1 MDTILPFFNVKGFSE
16 HSSYFVDRRVVH
28 AGLKFGVRAF
38 QQEEAP
44 AAPAPVA
51 SPKPDVDHLKLV
63 QEQLA
68 SKSRV
73 SIAQIAPAVRV
84 AIGEDLGLPA
94 GVAATGKLVTA
105 LRLLG
110 FDYVFDVVAGA
121 DITIME
127 EGTELLHRIRDGG
140 VLPMFTSCCPGWID
154 FVEKCDPDLIPH
166 LSTVKS
172 PHMMEG
178 ALLKEYFSQKIGK
191 TDSEVSLV
199 SIMPCVRKQGEADRI
214 HFQTKTG
221 AREVD
226 HVLTTKDIANMIKEQ
241 RGVDFES
248 LPEGEFD
255 PFMGFGTG
263 AGALF
268 GTTGGVMEAAL
279 RTVVEVAG
287 GKKMETPVYEAVRG
301 LDGVREAT
309 VTIPAN
315 PNGPLHNAEPVAV
328 HVAVANGLGNAKKLV
343 KQVEDGIA
351 NYHFIEVMA
360 CPGGCIGGGGQ
371 PRSKDKDILKK
382 RQNSLY
388 GVDEKQTLRRAHEN
402 PIVQEIYR
410 EYLGEPGSEKAHELL
425 HTHYVECGPGKFDST
440 APPPEAPACDIVFEG
455 EECLAT
461 EDELC
466 EGSSS
471 LSSVE
476 YDESSNEDVVGGRL
490 HCSYQY

>member
-1 MDTILPFFNVKGFSE
+1 MSKVLCFPDGFLLLWDLYC
-16 HSSYFVDRRVVH
+16 SSNSGRLR
-28 AGLKFGVRAF
+28 FGVRAF
-38 QQEEAP
+38 KEGEAP
-44 AAPAPVA
+44 AAPAPIA
-51 SPKPDVDHLKLV
+51 AAPKPDVDHIKLV

-73 SIAQIAPAVRV
+73 TIALVAPAVRV

-110 FDYVFDVVAGA
+110 FDYVFDVLAGA

-140 VLPMFTSCCPGWID
+140 VLPMFTSCCPGWIE

-166 LSTVKS
+166 LSTAKS

-178 ALLKEYFSQKIGK
+178 ALIKEYFSQKIGK
-191 TDSEVSLV
+191 SDSELSLV

-226 HVLTTKDIANMIKEQ
+226 HVLTTKDIANMIKE
-241 RGVDFES
+241 RGIDFES
-248 LPEGEFD
+248 LPESEFD
-255 PFMGFGTG
+255 PFMGIGTG
-263 AGALF
+263 AGAIF

-287 GKKMETPVYEAVRG
+287 GEKMEKPVYEAVRG

-315 PNGPLHNAEPVAV
+315 PDGPLHNTEPVDV
-328 HVAVANGLGNAKKLV
+328 HVAVANGLGNAKKIV
-343 KQVEDGIA
+343 KKVEDGTA
-351 NYHFIEVMA
+351 NYHFVEVMA

-371 PRSKDKDILKK
+371 PRSKDKEILQK
-382 RQNSLY
+382 RQSALY
-388 GVDEKQTLRRAHEN
+388 GVDERKTLRRSHEN
-402 PIVQEIYR
+402 PIVREIYG
-410 EYLGEPGSEKAHELL
+410 EYLGEPCSEKAHELL
-425 HTHYVECGPGKFDST
+425 HTHYVECGPGKFDIT
-440 APPPEAPACDIVFEG
+440 APPPEAPACDIDLEG
-455 EECLAT
+455 EECLT
-461 EDELC
+461 SENELC
-466 EGSSS
+466 EMSSS
-471 LSSVE
+471 SA
-476 YDESSNEDVVGGRL
+476 ESSDEDALRN
-490 HCSYQY
+490 

>member
-1 MDTILPFFNVKGFSE
+1 MT
-16 HSSYFVDRRVVH
+16 

-38 QQEEAP
+38 KEGEAPAPAP
-44 AAPAPVA
+44 AAPKPV
-51 SPKPDVDHLKLV
+51 DVDHIKLV
-63 QEQLA
+63 QEQLT

-73 SIAQIAPAVRV
+73 TIAQVAPAVRV

-110 FDYVFDVVAGA
+110 FDYVFDVLAGA

-127 EGTELLHRIRDGG
+127 EGTELLHRLRDGG

-166 LSTVKS
+166 ISTAKS

-178 ALLKEYFSQKIGK
+178 ALIKEYFSEKIGK
-191 TDSEVSLV
+191 TDAELSLV

-226 HVLTTKDIANMIKEQ
+226 HVLTTKDIATMIQEK
-241 RGVDFES
+241 GIDFES

-255 PFMGFGTG
+255 PFMGIGTG
-263 AGALF
+263 AGAIF

-287 GKKMETPVYEAVRG
+287 GQKMERPVYEAVRG
-301 LDGVREAT
+301 LDGVKEAT

-315 PNGPLHNAEPVAV
+315 PDGPLHNSEPIDV
-328 HVAVANGLGNAKKLV
+328 HVAVANGLGNAKKIV
-343 KQVEDGIA
+343 KAVEDGTA
-351 NYHFIEVMA
+351 NYQFVEVMA

-371 PRSKDKDILKK
+371 PRSKDKEILQK
-382 RQNSLY
+382 RQAALY
-388 GVDEKQTLRRAHEN
+388 DVDEKKTLRRSHEN
-402 PIVQEIYR
+402 PIVKEIYG
-410 EYLGEPGSEKAHELL
+410 EYLGEPCSEKAHELL
-425 HTHYVECGPGKFDST
+425 HTHYVECGPGKFDIN
-440 APPPEAPACDIVFEG
+440 APPPEVPACDVIFEPP
-455 EECLAT
+455 EVCLAV
-461 EDELC
+461 ENELC
-466 EGSSS
+466 EASSS
-471 LSSVE
+471 SSA
-476 YDESSNEDVVGGRL
+476 ESSDEDASKRN
-490 HCSYQY
+490 

>member
-1 MDTILPFFNVKGFSE
+1 MKCLILHPTPSVAGNALVAGHARCIGK
-16 HSSYFVDRRVVH
+16 SSLLIFRPRIYKQ
-28 AGLKFGVRAF
+28 GLRFGVRAF
-38 QQEEAP
+38 KEGEAP
-44 AAPAPVA
+44 AAPAPIA
-51 SPKPDVDHLKLV
+51 AAPKPDVDHIKLV

-73 SIAQIAPAVRV
+73 TIALVAPAVRV

-110 FDYVFDVVAGA
+110 FDYVFDVLAGA

-140 VLPMFTSCCPGWID
+140 VLPMFTSCCPGWIE

-166 LSTVKS
+166 LSTAKS

-178 ALLKEYFSQKIGK
+178 ALIKEYFSQKIGK
-191 TDSEVSLV
+191 SDSELSLV

-226 HVLTTKDIANMIKEQ
+226 HVLTTKDIANMIKE
-241 RGVDFES
+241 RGIDFES
-248 LPEGEFD
+248 LPESEFD
-255 PFMGFGTG
+255 PFMGIGTG
-263 AGALF
+263 AGAIF

-287 GKKMETPVYEAVRG
+287 GEKMEKPVYEAVRG

-315 PNGPLHNAEPVAV
+315 PDGPLHNTEPVDV
-328 HVAVANGLGNAKKLV
+328 HVAVANGLGNAKKNSEKSGRWHRKLS
-343 KQVEDGIA
+343 
-351 NYHFIEVMA
+351 F
-360 CPGGCIGGGGQ
+360 C
-371 PRSKDKDILKK
+371 RS
-382 RQNSLY
+382 Y
-388 GVDEKQTLRRAHEN
+388 GLSRWMYRRRSHEN
-402 PIVQEIYR
+402 PIVREIYG
-410 EYLGEPGSEKAHELL
+410 EYLGEPCSEKAHELL
-425 HTHYVECGPGKFDST
+425 HTHYVECGPGKFDIT
-440 APPPEAPACDIVFEG
+440 APPPEAPACDIDLEG
-455 EECLAT
+455 EECLT
-461 EDELC
+461 SENELC
-466 EGSSS
+466 EMSSS
-471 LSSVE
+471 SA
-476 YDESSNEDVVGGRL
+476 ESSDEDALRN
-490 HCSYQY
+490 